1 MDNAV
6 PVAAIEDK
14 VEKLKIEDIEETKEI
29 KKNEERKVVEEIIEI
44 DKREDIKETREI
56 EEIKSNKIVCQMI
69 EEMESEENQGKIFEV
84 KKKESGK
91 NKARIGSYLDFEGS
105 RKSSH
110 VPGVKSTFR
119 MSNSVLIDL
128 FEKVN
133 RSGRPN
139 FRGCR
144 IALPN
149 NRFNIPLWRD
159 LLDDYSDKLICEFLE
174 YGFPLDFDRSVVLC
188 TDERRNHKGAR
199 QYPEFVNEYLGKE
212 VQKSRIAGPFKS
224 NPLSVPIMVSPLNT
238 VPKASSDE
246 RRVIVDL
253 SWHVHLVLFRLY

>member
-6 PVAAIEDK
+6 PIAVIEDK
-14 VEKLKIEDIEETKEI
+14 VEKLKIEDIEKTKEI

-44 DKREDIKETREI
+44 DKREDIKEIREI
-56 EEIKSNKIVCQMI
+56 EEIKSNKM

-91 NKARIGSYLDFEGS
+91 NKASIGSYLDFEGS

-174 YGFPLDFDRSVVLC
+174 FGFPLDF
-188 TDERRNHKGAR
+188 N
-199 QYPEFVNEYLGKE
+199 
-212 VQKSRIAGPFKS
+212 
-224 NPLSVPIMVSPLNT
+224 
-238 VPKASSDE
+238 
-246 RRVIVDL
+246 
-253 SWHVHLVLFRLY
+253 